1 MARRANTTVAAEVE
15 RKFDAVTADALA
27 SLDPVAVLGGRVS
40 AEPEDRLL
48 EAVYFDTPDLRLLGE
63 KVTLRRR
70 SGGPDAGW
78 HLKLP
83 AGADRREEVRLP
95 LTRARTRPPAELAC
109 LVRAFARGAAVGPV
123 AQLRTHR
130 RAWESRDD
138 VGGLIA
144 ELVVD
149 EVNARSVGPDEE
161 ERTWQEVEVELG
173 PAAPAGLLDQVED
186 RLGTVGLRR
195 SGSKSKLARLLADR
209 LPDHA
214 ARRAAVASPGSAG
227 AAVVAYLQTHA
238 CALRRCD
245 PAVRLDRA
253 DAVHQMRV
261 AARRMRSALQ
271 AFARVLDRD
280 RTGGLIGELA
290 WLAGELAPARD
301 TEVMFARFE
310 ELLAGLP
317 DELVLGPVRAELTRS
332 FARRAT
338 EARARALAALDS
350 DRYLAVLG
358 AVDELLADPP
368 FTRHAAREA
377 RVVLPREVGAAYRRM
392 AAEMVTAGAAPAGP
406 ERDAALHEARKA
418 AKRLRYATET
428 AAPVIGR
435 PARRL
440 QRRLEAVQ
448 DLLGAHQDTAVTR
461 ATLRELAVAATV
473 EGGNGFTY
481 GLMHAAE
488 ADRARRAQQDL
499 PAVWARLSSRRSIGW
514 LTRSG
519 TP

>member
-1 MARRANTTVAAEVE
+1 MVAEEVE
-15 RKFDAVTADALA
+15 RKFEAVTAEALA
-27 SLDPVAVLGGRVS
+27 SLDPGVVLGGRVP
-40 AEPEDRLL
+40 AAPEERLL
-48 EAVYFDTPDLRLLGE
+48 EAVYFDTPDLRLLAE

-70 SGGPDAGW
+70 TGGPDAGW

-83 AGADRREEVRLP
+83 VGVERREEVRLP
-95 LTRARTRPPAELAC
+95 LTRARTRPPAQLAC
-109 LVRAFARGAAVGPV
+109 LVRAFARGATVGPV

-138 VGGLIA
+138 DGVLIA

-149 EVNARSVGPDEE
+149 EVSARAVGPDEE
-161 ERTWQEVEVELG
+161 EQAWQEVEVELG

-186 RLGTVGLRR
+186 RLGAVGLRR
-195 SGSKSKLARLLADR
+195 SGSTSKIARLLADR
-209 LPDHA
+209 LPD
-214 ARRAAVASPGSAG
+214 RAAGGAAVVSSGSAG
-227 AAVVAYLQTHA
+227 AAVLAYLQTHA
-238 CALRRCD
+238 HALRRGD

-271 AFARVLDRD
+271 AFGRVLDRD

-290 WLAGELAPARD
+290 WLAGELSPARD
-301 TEVMFARFE
+301 AEVMFARFE
-310 ELLAGLP
+310 EQLAELP

-350 DRYLAVLG
+350 DRYLVLLA
-358 AVDELLADPP
+358 AVDALLTDPP
-368 FTRHAAREA
+368 FSRHAARDA
-377 RVVLPREVGAAYRRM
+377 SVVLPREVRAAYRRM
-392 AAEMVTAGAAPAGP
+392 AAAMVTAGAAPAGS

-428 AAPVIGR
+428 AAPVVGG

-440 QRRLEAVQ
+440 QRRLEEVQ

-461 ATLRELAVAATV
+461 ATLRELAVAATAA
-473 EGGNGFTY
+473 GGNGFTY

-488 ADRARRAQQDL
+488 AERARRAQKAL
-499 PAVWARLSSRRSIGW
+499 PAMWARLSSHRSIGW
-514 LTRSG
+514 LTR
-519 TP
+519 